1 MDNKLNAIVL
11 SYDEIISIN
20 FYLADQVWME
30 VKAKQND
37 SLPANILVGTTFYIK
52 VSQSF
57 FNDKFK
63 YMVSLFEEKFPEAK
77 VEKKYQQCPCVGDS
91 LAWKNFLVNQK
102 YNKVLSSEYLNFLFV
117 EPQMREI
124 MEYDAISE
132 FNKVRGKEFISFEA
146 FQAVYQEAQRK
157 EAQLHCTT

>member
-1 MDNKLNAIVL
+1 
-11 SYDEIISIN
+11 
-20 FYLADQVWME
+20 
-30 VKAKQND
+30 
-37 SLPANILVGTTFYIK
+37 
-52 VSQSF
+52 
-57 FNDKFK
+57 
-63 YMVSLFEEKFPEAK
+63 
-77 VEKKYQQCPCVGDS
+77 
-91 LAWKNFLVNQK
+91 
-102 YNKVLSSEYLNFLFV
+102 VLSSEYLNFLFV